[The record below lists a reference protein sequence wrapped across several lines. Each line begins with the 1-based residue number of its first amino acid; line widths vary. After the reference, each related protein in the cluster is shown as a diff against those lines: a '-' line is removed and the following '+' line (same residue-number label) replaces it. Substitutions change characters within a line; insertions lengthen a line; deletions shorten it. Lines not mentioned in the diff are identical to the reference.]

1 MTLTTWIVGSGGL
14 LGRALTTAAG
24 ARADWRI
31 VPSPSLDWSDRQGV
45 SETSAA
51 LLDSWFGALA
61 DDRGGT
67 DGWCLIWAAGAGV
80 IGTSREQFVAE
91 LAQFEA
97 VLDLVAS
104 AAAEHGVASR
114 GSVFLASS
122 AGGLYGGSATPPYTE
137 QTLPVPL
144 SPYGE
149 TKLAM
154 ERALD
159 AFHERSGTA
168 VLKGRIA
175 NLYGPGQKLSKMQ
188 GLISVLAKAQFSP
201 TPASIFVPLDTVRDY
216 IYVDDCAEL
225 ILDALERLVALGA
238 GSGSGPGAPA
248 STPAPSLNI
257 TKILASGEAVTVGAL
272 IGHFQSLTRRKPH
285 IMLGSSPTI
294 SMQALDLRLRSV
306 VWADLDERELTPLPA
321 GIHATMLDILGSIQR
336 G

>member
-14 LGRALTTAAG
+14 LGRALTAAAG
-24 ARADWRI
+24 ARADWQI
-31 VPSPSLDWSDRQGV
+31 VPSPPLDWSDRQGV

-61 DDRGGT
+61 DDRGNT

-80 IGTSREQFVAE
+80 IGTSREQFGAE
-91 LAQFEA
+91 LAQFDA
-97 VLDLVAS
+97 VLDLVSS
-104 AAAEHGVASR
+104 AAAVHGVASR

-154 ERALD
+154 ERSLD
-159 AFHERSGTA
+159 AFHERTGTA

-225 ILDALERLVALGA
+225 ILDALERLVSLGE
-238 GSGSGPGAPA
+238 P
-248 STPAPSLNI
+248 NI

-285 IMLGSSPTI
+285 IMLGSSPTV

-306 VWADLDERELTPLPA
+306 VWSDLDERELTPLPA

>member
-1 MTLTTWIVGSGGL
+1 MTLTTWIIGSGGL
-14 LGRALTTAAG
+14 LGRALT
-24 ARADWRI
+24 RAVAVRGGWHRE
-31 VPSPSLDWSDRQGV
+31 PSPALDWADPQAVHEVV
-45 SETSAA
+45 SARLQA
-51 LLDSWFGALA
+51 WFDGLA
-61 DDRGGT
+61 GDDE
-67 DGWCLIWAAGAGV
+67 WCLIWAAGAGV
-80 IGTSREQFVAE
+80 IGTSPAQFAAE
-91 LAQFEA
+91 LAQFTE
-97 VLDLVAS
+97 VLALVET
-104 AAAEHGVASR
+104 AAARHGVAAR

-122 AGGLYGGSATPPYTE
+122 AGGLYGGSSNPPYTE
-137 QTLPVPL
+137 GTVPVPL

-154 ERALD
+154 EEALD
-159 AFHERSGTA
+159 AFHRRSGVA

-188 GLISVLAKAQFSP
+188 GLISTLAKAQFSP

-216 IYVDDCAEL
+216 IFVDDCAEL
-225 ILDALERLVALGA
+225 ICDAVERLLASRASEGAL
-238 GSGSGPGAPA
+238 
-248 STPAPSLNI
+248 NV

-306 VWADLDERELTPLPA
+306 VWVELDDRELTPLPA
-321 GIHATMLDILGSIQR
+321 GIHASMLDILQGIQQ

>member
-14 LGRALTTAAG
+14 LGRALTTAAS
-24 ARADWRI
+24 ARSGWRI
-31 VPSPSLDWSDRQGV
+31 VPSPPLDWSDRRSVDDAG
-45 SETSAA
+45 AA
-51 LLDSWFGALA
+51 LLGSWFGALA
-61 DDRGGT
+61 DGHAGENGPDT
-67 DGWCLIWAAGAGV
+67 WCVIWAAGAGV
-80 IGTSREQFVAE
+80 IGTSREQFKAE
-91 LAQFEA
+91 LAQFED
-97 VLDLVAS
+97 VLGLVEAAAS
-104 AAAEHGVASR
+104 AHGVGSC

-122 AGGLYGGSATPPYTE
+122 AGGLYGGSAAPPYTE
-137 QTLPVPL
+137 QTVPVPL

-159 AFHERSGTA
+159 AFHERSGIP

-216 IYVDDCAEL
+216 IFVDDCAQL
-225 ILDALERLVALGA
+225 ILDALERLVALGD
-238 GSGSGPGAPA
+238 GSGSGPGAAPA
-248 STPAPSLNI
+248 RLNI

-306 VWADLDERELTPLPA
+306 VWSDLDERELTPLPA
-321 GIHATMLDILGSIQR
+321 GIHATMLDILGSIQK